1 MELTKIFKPVADKQS
16 LAELFVQS
24 YSNPKTQ
31 VPYRLALKRFYE
43 YLTRSEIESLN
54 EVTLEVAEM
63 FKADLEMDYS
73 PKTCSMTIA
82 TVKEFY
88 QWIKVRLD
96 NSNGLKEHLG
106 LADRDWINME
116 ILSLKNTKVCS
127 REQHTATLT
136 ENEAKKLLEVAYN
149 QTDKFQSNQ
158 SKIMLLIMLNAGL
171 RVQELT
177 QLKLTSLQ
185 VKQGQFV
192 ISIIGKGMR
201 RRLIS
206 LSKSVTIELQSIFNE
221 CNFQDDHYLMQG
233 QDNASNSN
241 PLKPITAANIW
252 KRIKRLSS
260 QAKID
265 KDISPHSLRRT
276 CATIMYKRK
285 APIETIQRVLGH
297 DNAQTTQRYIDMEID
312 MEVSAEYALDLTGEA
327 V

>member
-1 MELTKIFKPVADKQS
+1 MNLTLIFKPLADKLS
-16 LAELFVQS
+16 LAEMFIQS

-31 VPYRLALKRFYE
+31 VPYRLALKRFKE
-43 YLTRSEIESLN
+43 YLDRSEIESLN

-63 FKADLEMDYS
+63 FKADLELDYS

-88 QWIKVRLD
+88 NWIKVRLD

-106 LADRDWINME
+106 LAERDWINME
-116 ILSLKNTKVCS
+116 ILALKNTKVCS
-127 REQHTATLT
+127 REQHTATLS
-136 ENEAKKLLEVAYN
+136 EKEAKKLLEVAYN
-149 QTDKFQSNQ
+149 QADKFQSNQ
-158 SKIMLLIMLNAGL
+158 SKIMLLILLNAGL

-177 QLKLTSLQ
+177 QLKPTSFK
-185 VKQGQFV
+185 VINGQFV
-192 ISIIGKGMR
+192 INIIGKGMR
-201 RRLIS
+201 RRVIT
-206 LSKSVTIELQSIFNE
+206 LSKSVTTELQSIFNE
-221 CNFQDDHYLMQG
+221 CNFQDDQYIIQG
-233 QDNASNSN
+233 SDLAGNSN
-241 PLKPITAANIW
+241 ALKPITTANIW
-252 KRIKRLSS
+252 KRIKRLS
-260 QAKID
+260 ALANID

-285 APIETIQRVLGH
+285 VPIETIQRILGH